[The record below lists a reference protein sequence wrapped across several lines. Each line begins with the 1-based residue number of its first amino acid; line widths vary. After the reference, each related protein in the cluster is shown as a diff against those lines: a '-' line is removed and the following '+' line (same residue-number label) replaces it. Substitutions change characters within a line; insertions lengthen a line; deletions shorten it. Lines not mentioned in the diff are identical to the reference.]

1 MIDIDNVSVKYRK
14 TVLKE
19 VTMHADKGECIGL
32 LGLNGSGKSTLL
44 SVMAGLKK
52 PSAGKVVTEG
62 KVGYVTQENALID
75 ELNAYDN
82 ILMWTSGRKEDILK
96 ALNGPELSILKVSD
110 FIKVKVKNM
119 SGGMKKRLALASVI
133 ITEPDILLL
142 DEPLAALDLPAK
154 NDILDFINAY
164 KSKGGIVII
173 ASHEEKV
180 FSLCDKV
187 YLFKD
192 GTCRSADASNAV
204 AELLKC

>member
-32 LGLNGSGKSTLL
+32 LGQNGSGKSTLL

-133 ITEPDILLL
+133 I
-142 DEPLAALDLPAK
+142 
-154 NDILDFINAY
+154 
-164 KSKGGIVII
+164 IVII

-192 GTCRSADASNAV
+192 GTCRSADPSNAV